1 MYLLIFNFFKVFLK
15 EIETMLPFR
24 GRFDSERHCQSDG
37 EMLQTILCE
46 KKCFLQNY
54 KVSFWNQYLSS
65 L

>member
-1 MYLLIFNFFKVFLK
+1 
-15 EIETMLPFR
+15 MLPFR